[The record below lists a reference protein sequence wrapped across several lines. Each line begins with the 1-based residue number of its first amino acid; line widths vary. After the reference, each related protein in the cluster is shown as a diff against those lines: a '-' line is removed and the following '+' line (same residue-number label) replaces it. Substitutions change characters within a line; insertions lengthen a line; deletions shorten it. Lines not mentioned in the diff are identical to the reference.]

1 MARDTEATRQ
11 AGFGHRPGGLVVV
24 VATLAGCAVP
34 VQAPYTAAPPSC
46 GAPWPAPPDFMAS
59 HVPAGR
65 DTSVR
70 IDPVVDIAGAFFPG
84 WLAAVLI
91 GAGLTAAIR
100 YLFVV
105 TRLEP
110 HLGPPALI
118 YASLGLLLITASWL
132 VLYRS

>member
-1 MARDTEATRQ
+1 MRASTA
-11 AGFGHRPGGLVVV
+11 AVVV
-24 VATLAGCAVP
+24 VF
-34 VQAPYTAAPPSC
+34 AAAC
-46 GAPWPAPPDFMAS
+46 
-59 HVPAGR
+59 
-65 DTSVR
+65 
-70 IDPVVDIAGAFFPG
+70 DPVVDIAGAFFPG